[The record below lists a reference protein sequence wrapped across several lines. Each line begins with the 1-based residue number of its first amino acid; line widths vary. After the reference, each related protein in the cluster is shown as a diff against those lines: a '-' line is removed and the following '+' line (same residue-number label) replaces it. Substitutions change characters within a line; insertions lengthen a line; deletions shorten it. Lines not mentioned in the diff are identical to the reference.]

1 MRNIKTYDEQY
12 RNILNNN
19 VAVISEKLID
29 ENSFNEFMTTEFTE
43 MFEDV
48 ILNGTIVL
56 LLEGEKWDKVKGW
69 LKDKWSSLKD
79 SVSQFIKKM
88 GQVINASVLGKFIDA
103 VRSKFKELSQ
113 DVLEFFDSMKIAI
126 IKHQLILEDNK
137 PNYKKITE
145 YVMDICKK
153 DKKADAS
160 AIDSIGTA
168 AGGLKT
174 ENIYINNDSLII
186 NEELSFVNASL
197 NEFLGWGKPK
207 TNTPAPSNP
216 NKKEPPG
223 PPAPSNPN
231 KKEPPGSPANP
242 NKKEPPTGG
251 TPAPAPGTPPAPVT
265 PPVPGTPTPSTP
277 PAPAPTGTPAAG
289 TDIITFG
296 VPEAGAEGKNVT
308 NEQLANTGVGIF
320 NKLLLKIGV
329 DNPRAQ
335 VALSKLSMI
344 LIGVIVSVI
353 VALIAST
360 AGLGLVITGTAGWA
374 FAGVGFSIITVIAG
388 LFFAFGVFLLVCWF
402 RKPYPGLE
410 EYQEY
415 LEAWFTLYP
424 DGKRPEVKKK
434 KGNAENFKKG
444 TGTPREGWSKYDENR
459 LKKDDTCTL
468 LRKWN
473 RLKTKGG
480 DTPEVQDNIKNIE
493 SHLLKRNLK
502 PEQFEA
508 ERAKCK
514 TKVVEPTGPAGDI
527 VSYKDKETG
536 QARVGVRL
544 KNK

>member
-160 AIDSIGTA
+160 AIDSIGAA
-168 AGGLKT
+168 AGGLKSADAKT
-174 ENIYINNDSLII
+174 ESIYINNDSLVI

-207 TNTPAPSNP
+207 TNT
-216 NKKEPPG
+216 
-223 PPAPSNPN
+223 PAPSNPN

-265 PPVPGTPTPSTP
+265 PPAPST
-277 PAPAPTGTPAAG
+277 APVAPEVG
-289 TDIITFG
+289 DIITFG

-308 NEQLANTGVGIF
+308 NEQLANTGIGIF
-320 NKLLLKIGV
+320 TKLLLKIGV

-335 VALSKLSMI
+335 VALSKLAMI

-353 VALIAST
+353 IALIAST

-415 LEAWFTLYP
+415 LEAWFNLYP
-424 DGKRPEVKKK
+424 DGIRPEEKKK
-434 KGNAENFKKG
+434 KGNASNFKKG

-480 DTPEVQDNIKNIE
+480 ESPEVQENIKNIE
-493 SHLLKRNLK
+493 AHLLKRNLK

-514 TKVVEPTGPAGDI
+514 TKVVEPTKPAGDM

-536 QARVGVRL
+536 KFRVGV
-544 KNK
+544 KPKK